1 MLLYFCSF
9 TTFSE
14 ESSVAHK
21 RIILQKCFS
30 MSQKH
35 FQVSKNIFHRLENF
49 SKFPKTFFIAS
60 KTLQSL
66 QKRFSSSR
74 KLFEVPRNVFRH
86 LENLFPFYFPSYRCH
101 QQGHEGADDVEEA
114 VWEISERGNTED
126 GGLGHAAGVPRNEN
140 RGDGGDILC
149 RAAEEA

>member
-30 MSQKH
+30 SSRKH

-49 SKFPKTFFIAS
+49 SKSPKTFFIAS
-60 KTLQSL
+60 KTLQSF

-74 KLFEVPRNVFRH
+74 KLFEVSKNVFH
-86 LENLFPFYFPSYRCH
+86 HPENFSKSSETFFDVSKTFSLFIFHPIAATSK
-101 QQGHEGADDVEEA
+101 VMK
-114 VWEISERGNTED
+114 
-126 GGLGHAAGVPRNEN
+126 GLMMLKKQYGR
-140 RGDGGDILC
+140 
-149 RAAEEA
+149 

>member
-49 SKFPKTFFIAS
+49 SKSPKTFFIVS
-60 KTLQSL
+60 KTFPSS
-66 QKRFSSSR
+66 QKHFSSHQKPCKVS
-74 KLFEVPRNVFRH
+74 KNVFH
-86 LENLFPFYFPSYRCH
+86 HPENFSKSPETFFDISKTFSLFIFHPIAATSK
-101 QQGHEGADDVEEA
+101 VMK
-114 VWEISERGNTED
+114 
-126 GGLGHAAGVPRNEN
+126 GLMMLKKQYGR
-140 RGDGGDILC
+140 
-149 RAAEEA
+149 